1 MEAPKEVEPCKAIWN
16 LNYYFFVVPKLITR
30 GLGVA
35 ITKENTDV
43 TTLTRLS
50 AGSSNNRFGHELFLV
65 CANFNTRSIKPLL
78 TRRHSLRKKMENTFV
93 LSKQIHHER
102 QELCTNR
109 PRYRQGKKLTAV
121 KVKEIIPVY
130 SSQLCDVVHFH

>member
-16 LNYYFFVVPKLITR
+16 LYYYFFVVPKVITR
-30 GLGVA
+30 GLSVA

-50 AGSSNNRFGHELFLV
+50 AGSSNNRFGHKLFLV

-78 TRRHSLRKKMENTFV
+78 ARRHQLRKKKWRILLFLANKFTMRDRSFA
-93 LSKQIHHER
+93 QIV
-102 QELCTNR
+102 
-109 PRYRQGKKLTAV
+109 QGTDKGRN
-121 KVKEIIPVY
+121 
-130 SSQLCDVVHFH
+130 